1 MSLALLNRAVQYDE
15 IYCFKLYA
23 IVCFMV
29 LTNTLFTAIF
39 VHRGTETP
47 SMASEEEAETTGSKH
62 KDQSKQIK
70 DLIPV
75 ARTWL

>member
-39 VHRGTETP
+39 VGAQRLP
-47 SMASEEEAETTGSKH
+47 VWPVRR
-62 KDQSKQIK
+62 QKQLAPNTKTSQNKSRI
-70 DLIPV
+70 LF
-75 ARTWL
+75 L